1 MAIEERD
8 MLEKLIDFKN
18 KKIVVSLYNFY
29 SEMKNINKDM
39 VKVLNLLDEISKNSN
54 NTENK
59 KLMRNKI
66 LDSYNELPRKTL
78 NLINEIITN
87 FKE

>member
-1 MAIEERD
+1 MVVEERD
-8 MLEKLIDFKN
+8 ILEKLIDFKN
-18 KKIVVSLYNFY
+18 KKVVVSLYNFY

-54 NTENK
+54 NIENK
-59 KLMRNKI
+59 KLMRTKI